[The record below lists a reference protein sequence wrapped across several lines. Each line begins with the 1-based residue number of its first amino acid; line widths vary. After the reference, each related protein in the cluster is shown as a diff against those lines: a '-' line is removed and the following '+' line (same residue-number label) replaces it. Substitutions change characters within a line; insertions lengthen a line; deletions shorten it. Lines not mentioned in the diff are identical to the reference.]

1 MFDDGADAILGHGF
15 VRETIPLTPD
25 ERAPAVAT
33 LVYRPQGPAPRGAFL
48 YVHGY
53 NDYFF
58 QTWFALRMEALG
70 FAFYALDL
78 RRYGRSLRPGDI
90 AAYTRDLAVYDE
102 ELDAAIWRIRHRDGQ
117 GRVCLVGHSTGGL
130 IVSLYAHRRRREG
143 LVTRLVLNAPFL
155 DITGGAAR
163 RVMVDLL
170 ADTVGRAAPEHA
182 LPVTDDPSYAWS
194 LHAGLGRGGAW
205 QYDLGWKR
213 PGTLPLRAG
222 WLRAVR
228 QGQRRVARGLNIP
241 CPILAMCSAHSAPA
255 REFGPRYR
263 DSDVVID
270 VDRALALAKTLG
282 PDVTT
287 ARIPGGLHDLLL
299 SAPPARERTVDV
311 LDAWLGEREP
321 ASPAGR

>member
-182 LPVTDDPSYAWS
+182 PCRSPTTRATRGHCTPVSGA
-194 LHAGLGRGGAW
+194 AGLGSTTWAGSGRARCRSARGGCERCVRVSV
-205 QYDLGWKR
+205 GWPAGSTYPVR
-213 PGTLPLRAG
+213 SWRCAAPTRRLRAS
-222 WLRAVR
+222 L
-228 QGQRRVARGLNIP
+228 
-241 CPILAMCSAHSAPA
+241 
-255 REFGPRYR
+255 
-263 DSDVVID
+263 
-270 VDRALALAKTLG
+270 DRAIE
-282 PDVTT
+282 T
-287 ARIPGGLHDLLL
+287 ATW
-299 SAPPARERTVDV
+299 SSTSTAPWRWPRPWAPTSPQR
-311 LDAWLGEREP
+311 
-321 ASPAGR
+321 ASPAACTTCSCRRRPRASAPSTCSTRGWESASRRPAGR